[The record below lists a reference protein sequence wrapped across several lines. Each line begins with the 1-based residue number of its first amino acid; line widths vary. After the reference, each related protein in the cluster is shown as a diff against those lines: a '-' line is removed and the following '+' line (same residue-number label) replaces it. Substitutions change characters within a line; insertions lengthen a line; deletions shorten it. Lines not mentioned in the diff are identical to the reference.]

1 MRHCTQPGEGIPR
14 TFAVARRRSRRVGQ
28 RIASPCTAPID
39 AVSTLTE
46 STRAALQLVTSLDP
60 VLWAVVGRSLAVSGL
75 ACLLAAGVGLLVG
88 AWLGVA
94 RFPGR
99 EAALTVLN
107 TLLALPSVV
116 VGLLV
121 YLLLSR
127 GGPLGFLGWLFSFQ
141 AMVLAQMVLVI
152 PVVTAL
158 TRQTVEDADTLH
170 GEQLASLGA
179 GRVLRGLLLAWD
191 ERYALLAV
199 LMVAFGRAVS
209 EVGAVMIVG
218 GNIDGF
224 TRVMTTAIALET
236 SKGDLPLALG
246 LGMVLLSVVLGLN
259 AAVAGLR
266 HWRARVDGVAAGA
279 SGGWV
284 AT

>member
-1 MRHCTQPGEGIPR
+1 M
-14 TFAVARRRSRRVGQ
+14 
-28 RIASPCTAPID
+28 
-39 AVSTLTE
+39 STLTE

-191 ERYALLAV
+191 ERYAL
-199 LMVAFGRAVS
+199 RC
-209 EVGAVMIVG
+209 
-218 GNIDGF
+218 
-224 TRVMTTAIALET
+224 
-236 SKGDLPLALG
+236 
-246 LGMVLLSVVLGLN
+246 
-259 AAVAGLR
+259 
-266 HWRARVDGVAAGA
+266 
-279 SGGWV
+279 
-284 AT
+284 